1 MKHILLGLLLASLG
15 AIATPAQTTYNLT
28 NSLCAIQASNYLFCS
43 QMGTVTMGGTNY
55 AVTSVITIPAIYMY
69 PVSGTVT
76 DATVTFR
83 NTTTDVENSIS
94 ATGTYTDHVVT
105 LNFSGLFAGT
115 LVFDFVQVRQTP
127 PCWRGCR
134 AYYLAESAV
143 LTAD

>member
-1 MKHILLGLLLASLG
+1 R
-15 AIATPAQTTYNLT
+15 
-28 NSLCAIQASNYLFCS
+28 
-43 QMGTVTMGGTNY
+43 
-55 AVTSVITIPAIYMY
+55 PAIYMY

-83 NTTTDVENSIS
+83 NTTTTDVENSIS
-94 ATGTYTDHVVT
+94 ATGTYMDHVVT